1 MKKLLVMF
9 LFVAVSISA
18 FAYETVPYMFHNM
31 VPYGIT
37 PDEVNE
43 ILMASNFSSAAA
55 EPVSGTFYVSK
66 YPDPDLVWYNPQ
78 TMNWIN
84 VKFTTND
91 VSELFTRDENI
102 LYFNFIV
109 TNEFSC
115 MTVRSD
121 AINDDA
127 TLAGKQTKWA
137 YKFFFHENKLF
148 AVSAVYEGDY
158 TLENYKSRNEGNQ
171 YAHPGH
177 VMSRGLFIRT
187 LGGFHTKYGGFHN
200 SRYSTF
206 DDFTSMRYGN
216 YANKAANT
224 SLAVYYAT
232 YGGKSINF
240 VASYV
245 DNFRMQPIANRFQ
258 NLYYENYFD
267 FADVPAG
274 IPPEIN
280 PPKDENANEDN
291 NNTQATDNAQ

>member
-55 EPVSGTFYVSK
+55 EPISGTFYVSK
-66 YPDPDLVWYNPQ
+66 YPDPDLVWYNPH

-91 VSELFTRDENI
+91 VSELFTRDSSI
-102 LYFNFIV
+102 LYFNYVV
-109 TNEFSC
+109 TNEFKC
-115 MTVRSD
+115 MVVRAD
-121 AINDDA
+121 NINDDA

-137 YKFFFHENKLF
+137 YKFFFHEDKLF

-158 TLENYKSRNEGNQ
+158 TLEQYKSRNEGKE
-171 YAHPGH
+171 YAHPGY
-177 VMSRGLFIRT
+177 VMSRGLFSRT

-206 DDFTSMRYGN
+206 DYFTSMRYGN
-216 YANKAANT
+216 YMNQSANT

-232 YGGKSINF
+232 YGGKNINF

-258 NLYYENYFD
+258 KSYYENYFD
-267 FADVPAG
+267 FADVPVG

-280 PPKDENANEDN
+280 PPKEENADE
-291 NNTQATDNAQ
+291 NNTQATENAQ

>member
-55 EPVSGTFYVSK
+55 EPISGTFYVSK
-66 YPDPDLVWYNPQ
+66 YPDPDLVWYNTH

-91 VSELFTRDENI
+91 VSELFTRDSGI
-102 LYFNFIV
+102 LYFNYV
-109 TNEFSC
+109 LTNEFKC
-115 MTVRSD
+115 MIVRAD
-121 AINDDA
+121 NINDDA
-127 TLAGKQTKWA
+127 ILAGKQTKWA
-137 YKFFFHENKLF
+137 YKFFFHEDKLF

-158 TLENYKSRNEGNQ
+158 TLEQYKSRNEGKE
-171 YAHPGH
+171 YAHPGY
-177 VMSRGLFIRT
+177 VMSRGLFSRT

-216 YANKAANT
+216 YINKAANT

-232 YGGKSINF
+232 YGGKNINF

-258 NLYYENYFD
+258 KSYYENYFD
-267 FADVPAG
+267 FADVPVG

-280 PPKDENANEDN
+280 PPKDENADE

>member
-55 EPVSGTFYVSK
+55 EPISGTFYVSK
-66 YPDPDLVWYNPQ
+66 YPDPDLVWYNPH

-91 VSELFTRDENI
+91 VSELFTRDSGI

-109 TNEFSC
+109 TNEFKC
-115 MTVRSD
+115 MTVRAD
-121 AINDDA
+121 NINDDA

-137 YKFFFHENKLF
+137 YKFFFHEDKLF

-158 TLENYKSRNEGNQ
+158 TLEQYKSRNEGKE
-171 YAHPGH
+171 YAHPGY
-177 VMSRGLFIRT
+177 VMSRGLFIQQ
-187 LGGFHTKYGGFHN
+187 
-200 SRYSTF
+200 
-206 DDFTSMRYGN
+206 
-216 YANKAANT
+216 
-224 SLAVYYAT
+224 
-232 YGGKSINF
+232 
-240 VASYV
+240 
-245 DNFRMQPIANRFQ
+245 NFRRFP
-258 NLYYENYFD
+258 YKIRRF
-267 FADVPAG
+267 P
-274 IPPEIN
+274 
-280 PPKDENANEDN
+280 
-291 NNTQATDNAQ
+291 

>member
-55 EPVSGTFYVSK
+55 EPISGTFYVSK
-66 YPDPDLVWYNPQ
+66 YPDPDLVWYNPR

-91 VSELFTRDENI
+91 VSELFTRDSSI
-102 LYFNFIV
+102 LYFNYVV
-109 TNEFSC
+109 TNEFKC
-115 MTVRSD
+115 MVVRAD
-121 AINDDA
+121 NINDDA

-137 YKFFFHENKLF
+137 YKFFFHEDKLF

-158 TLENYKSRNEGNQ
+158 TLEQYKSRNEGKE
-171 YAHPGH
+171 YAHPGY
-177 VMSRGLFIRT
+177 VMSRGLFSRT

-216 YANKAANT
+216 YMNQSANT

-232 YGGKSINF
+232 YGGKNINF

-258 NLYYENYFD
+258 KSYYENYFD
-267 FADVPAG
+267 FADVPVG

-280 PPKDENANEDN
+280 PPKEENANE

>member
-18 FAYETVPYMFHNM
+18 FAYETIPYMFHEM

-55 EPVSGTFYVSK
+55 EPISGTFYVSK
-66 YPDPDLVWYNPQ
+66 YPDPDLVWYNPT

-91 VSELFTRDENI
+91 VSELFTRDSGI

-109 TNEFSC
+109 TNEFKC
-115 MTVRSD
+115 MTVRAD
-121 AINDDA
+121 NINDDA

-137 YKFFFHENKLF
+137 YKFFFHEDKLF

-158 TLENYKSRNEGNQ
+158 TLEQYKSRNEGNE
-171 YAHPGH
+171 YAHPGY
-177 VMSRGLFIRT
+177 VMSRGLFSRT

-216 YANKAANT
+216 YMNQSANT

-232 YGGKSINF
+232 YGGKNINF

-258 NLYYENYFD
+258 KSYYENYFD
-267 FADVPAG
+267 FADVPVG

-280 PPKDENANEDN
+280 PPKEENANE

>member
-43 ILMASNFSSAAA
+43 ILMASNFSSAVA
-55 EPVSGTFYVSK
+55 EPISGTFYVSK
-66 YPDPDLVWYNPQ
+66 YPDPDLVWYNPT

-91 VSELFTRDENI
+91 VSELFTRDSGI

-109 TNEFSC
+109 TNEFKC
-115 MTVRSD
+115 MTVRAD
-121 AINDDA
+121 NINDDA

-137 YKFFFHENKLF
+137 YKFFFHEDKLF

-158 TLENYKSRNEGNQ
+158 TLEQYKSRNEGKE
-171 YAHPGH
+171 YAHPGY
-177 VMSRGLFIRT
+177 VMSRGLFSRT

-216 YANKAANT
+216 YMNKAANT

-232 YGGKSINF
+232 YGSKNINF

-258 NLYYENYFD
+258 KSYYENYFD
-267 FADVPAG
+267 FADVPVG

-280 PPKDENANEDN
+280 PPKDENADE
-291 NNTQATDNAQ
+291 NNTQATENAQ

>member
-55 EPVSGTFYVSK
+55 EPISGTFYVSK
-66 YPDPDLVWYNPQ
+66 YPDPDLVWYNTH

-91 VSELFTRDENI
+91 VSELFTRDSGI
-102 LYFNFIV
+102 LYFNYV
-109 TNEFSC
+109 LTNEFKC
-115 MTVRSD
+115 MIVRAD
-121 AINDDA
+121 NINDDA

-137 YKFFFHENKLF
+137 YKFFFHEDKLF

-158 TLENYKSRNEGNQ
+158 TLEQYKSRNEGKE
-171 YAHPGH
+171 YAHPGY
-177 VMSRGLFIRT
+177 VMSRGLFSRT

-216 YANKAANT
+216 YINKAANT

-232 YGGKSINF
+232 YGGKNINF

-258 NLYYENYFD
+258 KSYYENYFD
-267 FADVPAG
+267 FADVPVG
-274 IPPEIN
+274 ITPEIN
-280 PPKDENANEDN
+280 PPKDENADE